1 MLVHNLGGKTAIITG
16 SSRGIGA
23 ATALRLA
30 REGADIA
37 VNYIND
43 EAGAQ
48 GTASKVREL
57 GQKAVVVRADV
68 SNPTQVQ
75 QMVQKVLEEF
85 GHIDILV
92 SNAGKGTKFN
102 VGDTTDEEWERVFGI
117 NVKGLFHTARL
128 IMPLMKSQKN
138 GKIVAISSVVG
149 KSGRGFSSS
158 SATYAGA
165 KAAIVG
171 YVRGLARE
179 GGPYGVNV
187 NCIRPGWIDTFEHLR
202 DLPDTLRNK
211 ALSEIVLGRTG
222 LPEDIANSVAFL
234 VSEDSAYMTGQVLD
248 VNGGLFIG

>member
-1 MLVHNLGGKTAIITG
+1 MLSHNLQGKIALITG

-30 REGADIA
+30 REGADIV
-37 VNYIND
+37 VNYNCS
-43 EAGAQ
+43 EEGAQ
-48 GTASKVREL
+48 EVAQTIREL
-57 GQKAVVVRADV
+57 GQQTLVIQADV
-68 SNPTQVQ
+68 SQPGPVREMVRQVIATW
-75 QMVQKVLEEF
+75 

-102 VGDTTDEEWERVFGI
+102 VGDTTDEEWARVFGI
-117 NVKGLFHTARL
+117 NVKGLFHTAREV
-128 IMPLMKSQKN
+128 MPLMKAQRS

-149 KSGRGFSSS
+149 KSGKGFASS

-179 GGPYGVNV
+179 GGPYNVNV

-202 DLPDTLRNK
+202 DIPDEIRK
-211 ALSEIVLGRTG
+211 RALQEIPLGRTG
-222 LPEDIANSVAFL
+222 LPEDIANTVAFL
-234 VSEDSAYMTGQVLD
+234 VSEDSAYMTGAVLD